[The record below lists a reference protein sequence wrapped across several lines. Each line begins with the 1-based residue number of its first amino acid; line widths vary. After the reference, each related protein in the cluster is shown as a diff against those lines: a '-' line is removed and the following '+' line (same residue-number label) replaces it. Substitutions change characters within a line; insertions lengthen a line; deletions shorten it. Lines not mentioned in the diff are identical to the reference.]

1 MVEAGGWKSSRT
13 GDAGELQ
20 FSDNDSIKGMNS
32 STHDKQIKMPASII
46 VFLAVAGISL
56 ITPLPIKASTVE
68 CSELA
73 KRFSNGDVDF
83 DEKLK
88 CKAGK
93 IELTYGKY
101 CPRTQGIVCSKGRG
115 WD

>member
-1 MVEAGGWKSSRT
+1 M
-13 GDAGELQ
+13 GDARELQ
-20 FSDNDSIKGMNS
+20 FSDNDSIGGRNS
-32 STHDKQIKMPASII
+32 STHAKRMKMPASII

-56 ITPLPIKASTVE
+56 ITPLPLKASTVE

-93 IELTYGKY
+93 SELTYGKY

>member
-1 MVEAGGWKSSRT
+1 M
-13 GDAGELQ
+13 GDSYSFC
-20 FSDNDSIKGMNS
+20 FSDDDSIGGETS
-32 STHDKQIKMPASII
+32 STHAKRMKIPASII
-46 VFLAVAGISL
+46 ISLAVAGISL
-56 ITPLPIKASTVE
+56 ITPLPLKASTVE

-73 KRFSNGDVDF
+73 KQFSNGDVDF

-93 IELTYGKY
+93 SEMTYGKY
-101 CPRTQGIVCSKGRG
+101 CPRAQGIVCSKGRG